1 MAQVMGAN
9 AAEDYCYFYM
19 YIVILGIDFIRKIC
33 SEIPK
38 W

>member
-1 MAQVMGAN
+1 MAQVMGVI
-9 AAEDYCYFYM
+9 AAKNYCYFYM
-19 YIVILGIDFIRKIC
+19 YFCILRVDFIRKIC